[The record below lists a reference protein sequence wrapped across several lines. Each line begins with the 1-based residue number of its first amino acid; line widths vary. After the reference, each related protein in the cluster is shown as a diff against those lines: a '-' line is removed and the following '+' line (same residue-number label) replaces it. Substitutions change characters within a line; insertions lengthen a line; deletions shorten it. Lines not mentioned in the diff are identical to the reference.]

1 MRPTIKDIA
10 EAAGVT
16 HGVVSSVLN
25 SGNQR
30 VRASEETAERIRQV
44 AKELGYRP
52 SAYARSFRSSR
63 TKAIGVLHGEG
74 RSRLRLDDGSRY
86 FARLMD
92 GVIDGAFDHGYTVAF
107 CPRLLGDAATGALA
121 DGRFDGYIWYS
132 TMPTQESLKAI
143 RECPYPIVLIHS
155 PPDLIEYKVP
165 TVICDNSSGIR
176 LALEHLKSLGHQ
188 RISFA
193 SNHGWM
199 YLEAKLRQDAFL
211 KHGADMGLDV
221 TLVDLGEGLEE
232 MAESWLRQRPYT
244 AFIAHNEAA
253 AALIMESFMA
263 AGIRIP
269 EDVSAIGFDSTD
281 FCLLQK
287 PALTAI
293 AQPLSALGRAAVE
306 RLVEILDGKPPH
318 IETVLPCSL
327 DVRESTGPAHPR
339 T

>member
-30 VRASEETAERIRQV
+30 VRASEETAERIRRV

-63 TKAIGVLHGEG
+63 TKAIGVLHGDG
-74 RSRLRLDDGSRY
+74 WSRLRFDDGSRY

-107 CPRLLGDAATGALA
+107 CPRLLGEDGTGALA

-132 TMPTQESLKAI
+132 TMPSEESVQAI

-155 PPDLIEYKVP
+155 PASLIDHKVP
-165 TVICDNSSGIR
+165 TVICDNAAGIR
-176 LALEHLKSLGHQ
+176 LGLEHLKSLGHQ
-188 RISFA
+188 SIAFV
-193 SNHGWM
+193 SNHRWL
-199 YLEAKLRQDAFL
+199 YIEAKLRQDAFL
-211 KHGADMGLDV
+211 QHGSEMGLNVRLVDMEQGLDV
-221 TLVDLGEGLEE
+221 
-232 MAESWLRQRPYT
+232 MAESWLRDRSFT
-244 AFIAHNEAA
+244 AVIAHNESGAS
-253 AALIMESFMA
+253 LIMEKFQSS
-263 AGIRIP
+263 GIRVP
-269 EDVSAIGFDSTD
+269 EDISVIGFDSTD

-287 PALTAI
+287 PTLTAI
-293 AQPLSALGRAAVE
+293 AQPLTALGQTAVQ
-306 RLVEILDGKPPH
+306 RLVEILEGMPPC
-318 IETVLPCSL
+318 IETILPCSL
-327 DVRESTGPAHPR
+327 DIRESTAPANRHS
-339 T
+339 